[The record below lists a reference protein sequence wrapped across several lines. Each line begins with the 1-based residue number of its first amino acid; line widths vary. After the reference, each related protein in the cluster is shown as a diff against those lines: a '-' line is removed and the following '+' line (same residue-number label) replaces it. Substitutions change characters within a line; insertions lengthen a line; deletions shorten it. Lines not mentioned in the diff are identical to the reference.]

1 MQRAPELEEVGS
13 HTRIFTKEGL
23 GTFKLDRGGSVR
35 LRLFFTSCQV
45 EKARVLHLKRGGQ
58 VCRWRVK
65 GISTIGPGGRGLSF
79 HSGLT
84 QGATKDC
91 ILG

>member
-1 MQRAPELEEVGS
+1 MQRAPKLGEVGN
-13 HTRIFTKEGL
+13 HTRIFIKEGL
-23 GTFKLDRGGSVR
+23 GTVKLDRGGSVR

-45 EKARVLHLKRGGQ
+45 EKTRVLHVKHGGQ

-65 GISTIGPGGRGLSF
+65 GISTIGPGGWGLSF
-79 HSGLT
+79 HSGPT